1 MGNSTPDDN
10 RGAAIRSFVRRDSRI
25 TAAQKT
31 ALESFWPRYALPSLQ
46 TRNDLDAAFK
56 RHAPTTLEIGSGDG
70 ACTLALAGRNEGEN
84 FIAVEVYRP
93 GLGRLL
99 NRAAGQGLANI
110 RVSDA
115 DICDLLGPITEPL
128 FDRVLVFFPDPWPKK
143 RHNKRRLLQR
153 RFFDLL
159 MPRVHRHGRV
169 FIATD
174 NVDYAESVRL
184 TIEDL
189 PGWINLAGPGA
200 WAPRATFR
208 PVTKFEAKAGVA
220 GSQVFDIALART

>member
-1 MGNSTPDDN
+1 MGNPLPDGN

-25 TAAQKT
+25 TPAQKT
-31 ALESFWPRYALPSLQ
+31 ALDTLWPRYALPTLH
-46 TRNDLDAAFK
+46 TRNDLDAAFG
-56 RHAPTTLEIGSGDG
+56 RRAPTTLEIGSGDG
-70 ACTLALAGRNEGEN
+70 ACTLALADRDEGEN

-99 NRAAGQGLANI
+99 NRAAAQSLANI

-115 DICDLLGPITEPL
+115 DICDLLGPIGAPL

-153 RFFDLL
+153 AFFELL
-159 MPRVHRHGRV
+159 MPRMQRHGRV

-174 NVDYAESVRL
+174 NADYAESIMD
-184 TIEDL
+184 TIADL

-200 WAPRATFR
+200 WAPRAAFR
-208 PVTKFEAKAGVA
+208 PVTKFEAKAGAA
-220 GSQVFDIALART
+220 GSQVFDIALARA